1 MRNALTNSGE
11 RVRTTGEKRN
21 LGHGYQNEVI
31 YSDDSTGWEHVE
43 DLEFITSVE
52 FKDDNHTMAIVRGY
66 DEEQSADSALEEFL
80 SDQGN
85 EYSSDLNGAEE
96 EEDEQGNMVFY
107 FRVSENS

>member
-1 MRNALTNSGE
+1 MRNAFTNSGE

-21 LGHGYQNEVI
+21 LGHGHQNEVI
-31 YSDDSTGWEHVE
+31 YSDDSTGWEHIE

-66 DEEQSADSALEEFL
+66 DEEQSAASALEEFL

-96 EEDEQGNMVFY
+96 EDEQGNTVFY
-107 FRVSENS
+107 FTVLDNS